1 MTALVPPPAR
11 VLRAAAAPSK
21 PTAVSSPVRRR
32 PGSWGPTDVAALI
45 GCAAAVAV
53 FVLMVSSVL
62 VDTPGW
68 LADLALWF
76 VLFLGAYYVVI
87 AERLGRLAAI
97 DRLVAVVVCAG
108 ALLLVVP
115 LTSLLVYVFAR
126 GLPQLRLAFFTHDM
140 AGVTPQQPATAGGG
154 LHAIVG
160 TLEQAGLAMVLVMP
174 LGVLCAVFL
183 NETRSH
189 LRRPVRIVVDA
200 ISGLPSI
207 VAGLFIYSALILS
220 NPVKTTL
227 FNFNG
232 LMASLALSLVMLPTV
247 TRTVEVVLRLVP
259 DGLRE
264 ASLALGASR
273 ARTVWSVVLPT
284 ARSGV
289 TTAVVLGLA
298 RIVGETAPLLFTSF
312 GSDLL
317 NRNPFSGVQESLPLF
332 VFRNVKSAQQAEAD
346 RGYVGAVVLIL
357 VVLVLFSAARLV
369 GRDRSSRGARRRIFR
384 RSA

>member
-1 MTALVPPPAR
+1 MTTVVAPPA
-11 VLRAAAAPSK
+11 VP
-21 PTAVSSPVRRR
+21 AVVARPPVRRR
-32 PGSWGPTDVAALI
+32 PGSWGFADVASLL
-45 GCAAAVAV
+45 GCALALAV
-53 FVLMVSSVL
+53 FVAMVSTVL

-68 LADLALWF
+68 LADLLLWF
-76 VLFLGAYYVVI
+76 VLFLGAYYVVST
-87 AERLGRLAAI
+87 ERLGRLAAV
-97 DRLVAVVVCAG
+97 DRLVAVVVAAG

-126 GLPQLRLAFFTHDM
+126 GLPDLRLSFLTHDM
-140 AGVTPQQPATAGGG
+140 TGVTPQQPATAGGG
-154 LHAIVG
+154 LHALVG
-160 TLEQAGLAMVLVMP
+160 TLEQAALALLLVMP

-183 NETRSH
+183 HETRSR

-220 NPVKTTL
+220 NPVDTPL
-227 FNFNG
+227 FGFNG

-317 NRNPFSGVQESLPLF
+317 NGNPFAGSQESLPLF
-332 VFRNVKSAQQAEAD
+332 VYRNVKSAQQSEAD
-346 RGYVGAVVLIL
+346 RGFVGAVVLIL
-357 VVLVLFSAARLV
+357 VVLVLFVLARAL
-369 GRDRSSRGARRRIFR
+369 GRDRSSRSGRRRIFR
-384 RSA
+384 RPA

>member
-1 MTALVPPPAR
+1 MST
-11 VLRAAAAPSK
+11 
-21 PTAVSSPVRRR
+21 PVRRR
-32 PGSWGPTDVAALI
+32 PGAWGAADVASLV
-45 GCAAAVAV
+45 GCALAVGL
-53 FVLMVSSVL
+53 FVVMISSVL
-62 VDTPGW
+62 LDTPGW
-68 LADLALWF
+68 LADLVLWF
-76 VLFLGAYYVVI
+76 VLFLGAYYVVS
-87 AERLGRLAAI
+87 AERLGRLAAV
-97 DRLVAVVVCAG
+97 DRVVAVVVATG
-108 ALLLVVP
+108 ALLLVLP
-115 LTSLLVYVFAR
+115 LTSLLLYVFAR
-126 GLPQLRLAFFTHDM
+126 GLPDLRPAFFTHDM

-154 LHAIVG
+154 AHAVVG
-160 TLEQAGLAMVLVMP
+160 TLEQAGLALVLVMP
-174 LGVLCAVFL
+174 LGILCAVFL
-183 NETRSH
+183 HETRSR

-220 NPVKTTL
+220 NPVQSPL
-227 FNFNG
+227 FAFNG
-232 LMASLALSLVMLPTV
+232 LMAALALSLVMLPTV

-317 NRNPFSGVQESLPLF
+317 NRNPFAGVQESLPLF

-357 VVLVLFSAARLV
+357 VVLVLFVAARLV
-369 GRDRSSRGARRRIFR
+369 GRDRSSRGARRRLLR

>member
-1 MTALVPPPAR
+1 MTLLASAPAQPEAR
-11 VLRAAAAPSK
+11 PR
-21 PTAVSSPVRRR
+21 PTPVRRR
-32 PGSWGPTDVAALI
+32 PGGWGPLDAAALV
-45 GCAAAVAV
+45 GTAASTGL
-53 FVLMVSSVL
+53 FVLMVTSVL
-62 VDTPGW
+62 LSTPGW
-68 LADLALWF
+68 LADLALW
-76 VLFLGAYYVVI
+76 VAVFLPCYYLVCS
-87 AERLGRLAAI
+87 ERLGRQAAV
-97 DRLVAVVVCAG
+97 DRVVSVVVAGG

-115 LTSLLVYVFAR
+115 LTSLLLYVFAR
-126 GLPQLRLAFFTHDM
+126 GLPDLRASFLTHDM
-140 AGVTPQQPATAGGG
+140 AGVTPQDPATAGGG

-160 TLEQAGLAMVLVMP
+160 TLEQAGLALVLVMP

-183 NETRSH
+183 NETRSR

-220 NPVKTTL
+220 NPVDSPL
-227 FNFNG
+227 FAFNG
-232 LMASLALSLVMLPTV
+232 LMAAIALSLVMLPTV

-284 ARSGV
+284 ARSGL

-298 RIVGETAPLLFTSF
+298 RVVGETAPLLFTSF

-332 VFRNVKSAQQAEAD
+332 VFRNVKSAQVAEAD

-357 VVLVLFSAARLV
+357 LVLVLFVLARVV
-369 GRDRSSRGARRRIFR
+369 GRDRSSRTARRRLFR
-384 RSA
+384 RSS